1 VGRRLLLVVA
11 LVAAAVVP
19 AVAAKASPGAK
30 APSVRAMVLT
40 KDDFA
45 PGALTEYQG
54 SKIAAVF
61 APVVAGMSLS
71 GSYTRTL
78 SAAKLDSLR
87 LTEVFSTAFVAKS
100 ESQLAS
106 LMRSLTIATVPGSG
120 RRAFVQGVKSG
131 AGAGT
136 KASLVRARTLKL
148 GDEAVELILHI
159 DNGSAA
165 FDLVEIWVR
174 QGTAV
179 SAAGAVVFHPPTA
192 GQSFTLAKLVAGHL
206 ATALAPAP

>member
-61 APVVAGMSLS
+61 APVVAGM
-71 GSYTRTL
+71 TL